1 MQKRVIQVA
10 TVVLAFLLT
19 TSLFAFE
26 NAQIN
31 QPAPD
36 FTLTDSHGKS
46 HTLSQYQ
53 GKIVVLEWVNFGC
66 PFVRKH
72 YNGKNMQAL
81 QQKYTAEDIVW
92 LSICSS
98 APGKQGYY
106 ESNAELNEKLA
117 EEGHEASAYLIDASG
132 EVGKIYN
139 AKTTPHMYII
149 NKEGSLVYGGA
160 IDDKPTTRLEDLKSA
175 NNYVSE
181 KLDILIA
188 GNRVDPET
196 TQPYGCGIKY

>member
-1 MQKRVIQVA
+1 MHKRIILF
-10 TVVLAFLLT
+10 TLLVT
-19 TSLFAFE
+19 GFILHTSMFASE
-26 NAQIN
+26 KAQIN
-31 QPAPD
+31 KAAPD
-36 FTLTDSHGKS
+36 FILTDSHGKTHS
-46 HTLSQYQ
+46 LSQYK

-81 QQKYTAEDIVW
+81 QQKYTSEDIVW

-106 ESNAELNEKLA
+106 RSNDELNKKLA

-132 EVGKIYN
+132 DVGRMYD

-149 NKEGSLVYGGA
+149 NKEGILVYDGA
-160 IDDKPTTRLEDLKSA
+160 IDDKPSAKLEDLKEA
-175 NNYVSE
+175 DNYVSN

-188 GNRVDPET
+188 GKEVDPET
-196 TQPYGCGIKY
+196 TNPYGCGIKY